1 MIYYSLD
8 IETTGL
14 DPETC
19 QILSIAMVREDTEQA
34 HKYAVDD
41 LPWIHVG
48 ISRDQIQGD
57 PFAIHMNAELIKALI
72 PPNRHMPHPWD
83 VGGMHV
89 YQDRIAA
96 HPRAVNELCAWICDD
111 GRINVAGK
119 NVAGFDIPFLN
130 KGGYNWLTDRFRHRV
145 IDAGSVFVDWNA
157 KTLPDL
163 QTCKKMANIP
173 GDVAHNALEDA
184 RDVIRVLRAKYAPN
198 ADKIRETI
206 RTYGTEPMNYTP
218 CGQFVNRYSEP
229 CKCSICTAAKG

>member
-1 MIYYSLD
+1 MIYYALD

-34 HKYAVDD
+34 HKCAVDD

-48 ISRDQIQGD
+48 ISHRLIKGEPYALQ
-57 PFAIHMNAELIKALI
+57 MNAPLIKSLI
-72 PPNRHMPHPWD
+72 PESGYQGLIWD
-83 VGGMHV
+83 RNGMHV
-89 YQDRIAA
+89 HRTPYS
-96 HPRAVNELCAWICDD
+96 AVRQLLAWICDD

-119 NVAGFDIPFLN
+119 NAAGFDIPFLASH
-130 KGGYNWLTDRFRHRV
+130 GLHELTARFRHRV
-145 IDAGSVFVDWNA
+145 IDAGSAFVDWSA
-157 KTLPDL
+157 QTLPDL
-163 QTCKKMANIP
+163 QTCKKIANVP

-206 RTYGTEPMNYTP
+206 RPYGLEGVNAPTYTP

-229 CKCSICTAAKG
+229 CKCSICVASRHG